1 MALLSDGNNGKA
13 TTIIPDYKTWVISMW
28 HFGRD
33 SLTEFAGEKF
43 SIIVEDAM
51 HGLTR
56 IYSMAFATINGNGN
70 NMGRT
75 RTRVRLETQQY
86 PNTTVLH
93 ALQLDKLDLI

>member
-1 MALLSDGNNGKA
+1 
-13 TTIIPDYKTWVISMW
+13 MW

-43 SIIVEDAM
+43 SITVEDAM

-56 IYSMAFATINGNGN
+56 IYSKTFATIKGN
-70 NMGRT
+70 NRE
-75 RTRVRLETQQY
+75 RRNKTRVRRETQQY

-93 ALQLDKLDLI
+93 ALQLDNP